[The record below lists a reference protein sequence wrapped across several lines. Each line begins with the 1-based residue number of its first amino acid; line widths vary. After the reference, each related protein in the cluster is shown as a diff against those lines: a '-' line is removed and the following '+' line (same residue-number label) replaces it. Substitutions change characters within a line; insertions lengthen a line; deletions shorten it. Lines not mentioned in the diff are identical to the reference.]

1 MAVLLAV
8 LILQAAAATAVLAHT
23 GSSGA
28 SGSTETVQPRAVP
41 LGGGRT
47 AQLISL
53 GGTSTDAL
61 LQRVAAELGASVE
74 AIDRFWGADW
84 GTGAGNDIVVVAAG
98 SEGQFVAEARLDPQR
113 QWPDIAAVTV
123 ADEVDPSRRSATG
136 QRIILAPGAAG
147 MSDEALRIVL
157 RHELFHL
164 AARGDTAVDA
174 PRWLTEGVADFA
186 ARPAEPLP
194 PDAAAV
200 TDLPTDAALD
210 EAGPARARGY
220 DRAWW
225 FARFVADT
233 YGVDALRR
241 LYLLACGPDHPDLTA
256 AVRGALGIEMS
267 ELQGAWV
274 AWLGR

>member
-1 MAVLLAV
+1 M
-8 LILQAAAATAVLAHT
+8 
-23 GSSGA
+23 
-28 SGSTETVQPRAVP
+28 P

-53 GGTSTDAL
+53 GGTVTDAL

-98 SEGQFVAEARLDPQR
+98 SERQFVTEARLDPQR

-136 QRIILAPGAAG
+136 QRMILAPGAAG
-147 MSDEALRIVL
+147 MSDEALRVVL

-186 ARPAEPLP
+186 ARPAE
-194 PDAAAV
+194 
-200 TDLPTDAALD
+200 
-210 EAGPARARGY
+210 
-220 DRAWW
+220 
-225 FARFVADT
+225 
-233 YGVDALRR
+233 
-241 LYLLACGPDHPDLTA
+241 
-256 AVRGALGIEMS
+256 
-267 ELQGAWV
+267 
-274 AWLGR
+274 